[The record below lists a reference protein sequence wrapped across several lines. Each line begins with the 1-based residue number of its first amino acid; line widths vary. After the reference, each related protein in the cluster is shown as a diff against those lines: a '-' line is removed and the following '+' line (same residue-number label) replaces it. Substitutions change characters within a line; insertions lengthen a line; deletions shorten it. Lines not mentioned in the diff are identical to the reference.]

1 MERKEEKIPQEVS
14 PTNRKGGKKI
24 TSAVLKANRRNPR
37 KIGLFAKELILTDE
51 EKAEFQALSRA
62 LRVQLQPSTTLQYIG
77 LDRIVCCCWRC
88 KLALRREMQRFEMSS
103 NLQVQSEGTSDP
115 NTTAR
120 WYTAGRQELN
130 SEIRWLETIKGD
142 FENSG
147 VVRAEWK
154 QHMDIAFGPQFYE
167 SLTKWTPMN
176 FQAILAAK
184 NLDMHAKTY
193 GMGDAFPGVE
203 ESCKL
208 TLDPNQGY
216 EMARKLIEQELR
228 HLGDLHRSWEQRA
241 SESARVQ
248 TATSV
253 DFWRYYTTACRDLE
267 RAVDWYLYSKKKL

>member
-147 VVRAEWK
+147 VVRAELEAT
-154 QHMDIAFGPQFYE
+154 HGYRVRPPVLRIANEVDADEFSGNSCGEEPGHARQDVWNGRCVPRRRRI
-167 SLTKWTPMN
+167 L
-176 FQAILAAK
+176 QA
-184 NLDMHAKTY
+184 N
-193 GMGDAFPGVE
+193 
-203 ESCKL
+203 
-208 TLDPNQGY
+208 
-216 EMARKLIEQELR
+216 ARSQSRLRDGQE
-228 HLGDLHRSWEQRA
+228 
-241 SESARVQ
+241 
-248 TATSV
+248 V
-253 DFWRYYTTACRDLE
+253 D
-267 RAVDWYLYSKKKL
+267 